1 MSGQKKRQPRRAY
14 ALPPVA
20 VEVQVG
26 AVGPRLSAKA
36 REELP
41 KNILQDLLATGLGC
55 KILQHIVIVC
65 IHIYIYIC
73 TQACVCVCAYM
84 YVVYIYAYM

>member
-1 MSGQKKRQPRRAY
+1 MSGPKIWRPAY

-26 AVGPRLSAKA
+26 AVGPRLSAQA

-41 KNILQDLLATGLGC
+41 KDILQDLLANTGR
-55 KILQHIVIVC
+55 
-65 IHIYIYIC
+65 
-73 TQACVCVCAYM
+73 
-84 YVVYIYAYM
+84 